1 MNTKQED
8 PVGFVGFVPVVVNV
22 DKKELIMPKEQKEQ
36 LVKIFARTAQAYAAL
51 MMYYDN
57 LADDRNE
64 YADEEVSEQDAYDAA
79 TDLDNLDQFV
89 RENTGYSIDEI
100 IEQYGSEE

>member
-1 MNTKQED
+1 MAR
-8 PVGFVGFVPVVVNV
+8 
-22 DKKELIMPKEQKEQ
+22 EQKEQ

-57 LADDRNE
+57 LADDRAE
-64 YADEEVSEQDAYDAA
+64 YSDEEISELDAWNAA
-79 TDLDNLDQFV
+79 TDLDDLDQFIQSKI
-89 RENTGYSIDEI
+89 GYSVDEI